1 MLAFSLRRCVDRYDE
16 GQAGTTGICVRRD
29 IRITR
34 HIHYALV
41 TIFVLLLEIVIAL
54 FVHDRI
60 IRPYLGDSLAV
71 VLVYCGVRA
80 VTPLGVRVATAI
92 ALAIAFAVEV
102 GQWLDY
108 VDRLGL
114 GHVRWARIV
123 LGTGFDPQDLIA
135 YSLGAAAIL
144 LVESLRRRAR

>member
-1 MLAFSLRRCVDRYDE
+1 MKGKPAQPGSC
-16 GQAGTTGICVRRD
+16 ARRD

-34 HIHYALV
+34 HIHYALA
-41 TIFVLLLEIVIAL
+41 TILVLMVEVAIAL
-54 FVHDRI
+54 FFHDRI
-60 IRPYLGDSLAV
+60 IRPYFGDSLAV

-80 VTPLGVRVATAI
+80 VTPLGVRAATAV
-92 ALAIAFAVEV
+92 ALAIAFAVEF

-135 YSLGAAAIL
+135 YFLGAAAIL